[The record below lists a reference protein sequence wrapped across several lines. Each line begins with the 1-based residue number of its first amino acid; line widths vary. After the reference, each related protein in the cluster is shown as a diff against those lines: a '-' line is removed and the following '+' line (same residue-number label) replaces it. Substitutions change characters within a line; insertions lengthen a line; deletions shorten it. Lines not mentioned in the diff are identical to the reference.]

1 MAKYPG
7 SVTVTGFIAPTDTSD
22 TYATHDALLGKGG
35 LREVQTLID
44 RDEIPTDRRRI
55 GMLVYVIEEEKYYAL
70 FGDITNLSWK
80 DCGSQLGG
88 YDDLLAEIQALEK
101 EIARVEDDLKKE
113 IVRID
118 DEMVE
123 VDERLDALESIEPV
137 YEISISCSGT
147 LAQGELL
154 YIAPLPYDLTALP
167 DGNFLATCLTSA
179 DCTLSIAVDKTVIGQ
194 VIFLPNA
201 LTGTVVI
208 AKETPLN
215 KNSIITI
222 YAPQTVTELADV
234 GVHLT
239 FTIRENV

>member
-7 SVTVTGFIAPTDTSD
+7 SVTVTGFIAPTDTAD
-22 TYATHDALLGKGG
+22 TYATHDAVLGKGG
-35 LREVQTLID
+35 LREVQTLLE
-44 RDEIPTDRRRI
+44 RDEIPNDRRRI
-55 GMLVYVIEEEKYYAL
+55 GMLVYVIEDEKYYAL

-88 YDDLLAEIQALEK
+88 YDDLLAEIEALK
-101 EIARVEDDLKKE
+101 EE

-118 DEMVE
+118 DEL
-123 VDERLDALESIEPV
+123 VDVDKRLDDLEAIEPV

-167 DGNFLATCLTSA
+167 DGNFLATCLTPA
-179 DCTLSIAVDKTVIGQ
+179 DCTLVIAVDDVVIGQ

-201 LTGTVVI
+201 STGTVVI
-208 AKETPLN
+208 ADKTPLN

-222 YAPQTVTELADV
+222 NAPQAVTELADV

-239 FTIRENV
+239 FTIRENI

>member
-7 SVTVTGFIAPTDTSD
+7 SVTVTGFIAPTDTAD
-22 TYATHDALLGKGG
+22 TYATHDAVLGKGG
-35 LREVQTLID
+35 LREVQTLLE

-55 GMLVYVIEEEKYYAL
+55 GMLVYVIEDEKYYAL

-88 YDDLLAEIQALEK
+88 YDDLLAEIDALK
-101 EIARVEDDLKKE
+101 EDIA
-113 IVRID
+113 RID
-118 DEMVE
+118 DEMVG
-123 VDERLDALESIEPV
+123 VDKRLDDLESVEPV

-154 YIAPLPYDLTALP
+154 YIAPLPYDLTAFP
-167 DGNFLATCLTSA
+167 DGNFLATCITPA
-179 DCTLSIAVDKTVIGQ
+179 DCTLSIVVDEVTIGQ
-194 VIFLPNA
+194 VVFLPTA
-201 LTGTVVI
+201 STGTVVI
-208 AKETPLN
+208 TEETSLN

-222 YAPQTVTELADV
+222 NAPQAVTEIADV

-239 FTIRENV
+239 FTIRENI